1 MTVIWSASRKPDD
14 RYRLALGAQL
24 TFVGSFA
31 QLREAVEND
40 VAERLVVID
49 PSVLIAHALEV
60 AEHYRVARPTLGV
73 ILIRQHLDLAQLNLA
88 MRSGV
93 REVIAGDDAANLLA
107 ATERSLEVSKTLEA
121 ADAGVQKQKLGRLS
135 VVFSAKGGCG
145 KTTLSTNLA
154 EQLALDHSK
163 SVCLVDLDLQF
174 GDVAVALQLPPQPNL
189 SDAVRMRAN
198 LDDLAVSSL
207 LLQPKKNLSV
217 LLAPAEPA
225 AADLIDAALVQKI
238 LTNLQGR
245 FDHVIVDSPPAF
257 TEVIM
262 QAFDMADDLLL
273 LSTLDLPSV
282 KNLKLT
288 IETLD
293 ALGLPRTKWQVIVN
307 RASAK
312 AGLTVDT
319 VEASIGLPV
328 AGVIPE
334 SDIVPSLINRG
345 QTVVSGSPNHAV
357 ALAIAKVAERI
368 SPNQN
373 PAVSQI
379 RPNLLQRLRLVRQ

>member
-1 MTVIWSASRKPDD
+1 M
-14 RYRLALGAQL
+14 ALGAQL
-24 TFVGSFA
+24 TFVASPA
-31 QLREAVEND
+31 QLREAVDRD
-40 VAERLVVID
+40 VTERLVVID
-49 PSVLIAHALEV
+49 TSVLMAQALEV
-60 AEHYRVARPTLGV
+60 CEHYRVARPTLGV
-73 ILIRQHLDLAQLNLA
+73 ILIRQHLELAQLNLA

-93 REVIAGDDAANLLA
+93 REVIAGDDAAVLLA
-107 ATERSLEVSKTLEA
+107 ATERSLEVSRNLESA
-121 ADAGVQKQKLGRLS
+121 AGGSQKQKLGRLT

-154 EQLALDHSK
+154 EQLALDAAR

-174 GDVAVALQLPPQPNL
+174 GDVAVALQMPPQPNL

-198 LDDLAVSSL
+198 LDNLAIGSL

-225 AADLIDAALVQKI
+225 AADLIDAALVEKI
-238 LTNLQGR
+238 LRNLQGR

-262 QAFDMADDLLL
+262 RAFDMADDLIL
-273 LSTLDLPSV
+273 LSTLDLPSI

-307 RASAK
+307 RASSK

-334 SDIVPSLINRG
+334 SEIVPSLINRG
-345 QTVVSGSPNHAV
+345 QTVVAASPNHAV
-357 ALAIAKVAERI
+357 AVAIAKVAGLI
-368 SPNQN
+368 APNQN
-373 PAVSQI
+373 AALGRARN
-379 RPNLLQRLRLVRQ
+379 RPNILQRLRLVRL